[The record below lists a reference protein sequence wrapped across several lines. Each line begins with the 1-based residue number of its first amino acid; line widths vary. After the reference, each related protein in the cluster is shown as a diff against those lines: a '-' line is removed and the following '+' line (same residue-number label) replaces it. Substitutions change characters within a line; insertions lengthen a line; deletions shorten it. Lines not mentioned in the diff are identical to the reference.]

1 MTLWRLEW
9 LRLWRSYRLLALV
22 VVFVLFG
29 FAGPLLAAYL
39 SDLLESAAAADGVQ
53 IVVPDPVPADGIA
66 QYVSNA
72 AQIGLL
78 VLVIVAALALAT
90 DSHAGQAAF
99 YRTRVPS
106 AAARLMPRFTAT
118 TAAAAVA
125 WTLGMLAAGYETWL
139 LIGPLDLGAVVAGW
153 ALWIVYLAF
162 AVAAVALAG
171 AVVRSVAAAAGLGLG
186 LLLLMPALGLVPALD
201 GRLPSTLVGAP
212 EALARGSAELSDYGV
227 PGAVTGAAVVVLL
240 AAAVRLG
247 DRREL

>member
-1 MTLWRLEW
+1 VTLWRLEW

-39 SDLLESAAAADGVQ
+39 SDLLESAATADGFE

-72 AQIGLL
+72 GQIGLL

-90 DSHAGQAAF
+90 DAHPGQAAF

-106 AAARLMPRFTAT
+106 AAARLVPRFTAT
-118 TAAAAVA
+118 TAAAALA
-125 WTLGMLAAGYETWL
+125 WTLGTMAAGYETWL

-153 ALWIVYLAF
+153 ALWIVYLAV

-171 AVVRSVAAAAGLGLG
+171 AVVRSVAAATGLGLG
-186 LLLLMPALGLVPALD
+186 LLLVMPLLGLLPALD
-201 GRLPSTLVGAP
+201 GRLPSALVGAP
-212 EALARGSAELSDYGV
+212 EELARGTAQVSDYGV
-227 PGAVTGAAVVVLL
+227 PLAVSVVAVVVLL
-240 AAAVRLG
+240 AAAIRLG